1 MKTYKN
7 FYAAF
12 AVFLVVLL
20 LLPTTVLA
28 ASYPKHQNYVAD
40 EADILTEET
49 ISMIKDT
56 NKVLMGDY
64 QLTIA
69 VCTVKT
75 TGSEDIGTYA
85 RNLFSSWKLGEGIL
99 LLLASEDEK
108 YYFVPSVGM
117 EDILTAE
124 VLASVRDEQLEAD
137 FASGARDRAVY
148 KTVVSLKNKLSAGMA
163 NRAAQQ
169 AAADAAAAETE
180 EPSEEKGTTIGSIIV
195 GFFKFL
201 LWLVLIAALL
211 FVGVFVL
218 ALFNDDVAAILRKLL
233 FNRKNGGRTSQNFY
247 DERIYGSRNNAPRNP
262 YQGQRGPQRRPNPN
276 GYPNNNGNYNNGYH
290 PGGASNARPYPPQN
304 GYANPQNPN
313 HGGYLPQGQYPQQN
327 AYGSYGYGGQQS
339 RPPQAQQPMQNGRG
353 YAYPQ
358 QQQQQNGYYGYPG
371 QAQPMQQQNGYYGNG
386 YPGQMQQQNPNRSAQ
401 PVTSD
406 ATVQFNIPK
415 RN

>member
-7 FYAAF
+7 FLAAF
-12 AVFLVVLL
+12 ALFLAVLL
-20 LLPTTVLA
+20 LLPTAVLA
-28 ASYPKHQNYVAD
+28 ANYPKHQNYVAD

-49 ISMIKDT
+49 IRTIKDT

-69 VCTVKT
+69 VCTVKS

-85 RNLFSSWKLGEGIL
+85 RNLFTNWKLGEGIL
-99 LLLASEDEK
+99 LLLASDDEK

-137 FASGARDRAVY
+137 FANGARDRAVY

-169 AAADAAAAETE
+169 AAASVDTE
-180 EPSEEKGTTIGSIIV
+180 SGTESTEEKGTTLGSIIV

-201 LWLVLIAALL
+201 LWLVLIAVIL
-211 FVGVFVL
+211 FIGVFVW
-218 ALFNDDVAAILRKLL
+218 AMFNDDVAAILQKLL
-233 FNRKNGGRTSQNFY
+233 FRRGKNSGRPSQNFY
-247 DERIYGSRNNAPRNP
+247 DERIYGSRSNAPHPQNP
-262 YQGQRGPQRRPNPN
+262 YQGQQRRPNPN
-276 GYPNNNGNYNNGYH
+276 GYN
-290 PGGASNARPYPPQN
+290 NARPYPPQN
-304 GYANPQNPN
+304 GYANVQNPN
-313 HGGYLPQGQYPQQN
+313 NAGYLPQGTYPQNPYGAQRPGQMPQNSRGYGQPMQAYPQQN
-327 AYGSYGYGGQQS
+327 G
-339 RPPQAQQPMQNGRG
+339 N
-353 YAYPQ
+353 
-358 QQQQQNGYYGYPG
+358 YGYPG
-371 QAQPMQQQNGYYGNG
+371 QAQPMQQNNGYPSGTGNGYYGNG
-386 YPGQMQQQNPNRSAQ
+386 YPQQPMNPNSNNRGGYGSGYGAQQNNVS
-401 PVTSD
+401 TD

>member
-1 MKTYKN
+1 MKTNKN
-7 FYAAF
+7 FLAAF
-12 AVFLVVLL
+12 ALFLVVLL

-49 ISMIKDT
+49 IRMIKDT

-137 FASGARDRAVY
+137 FANGARDRAVY
-148 KTVVSLKNKLSAGMA
+148 KTVVSLKSKLSAGMA
-163 NRAAQQ
+163 TRAAQQ
-169 AAADAAAAETE
+169 AAANAEAETNTE
-180 EPSEEKGTTIGSIIV
+180 STEEKGTTFGSIIV

-201 LWLVLIAALL
+201 LWLVIIAVIL
-211 FVGVFVL
+211 FVGVFVW
-218 ALFNDDVAAILRKLL
+218 AMFNDDVAAILQKVL
-233 FNRKNGGRTSQNFY
+233 FKRNRNGGRPSQNFY
-247 DERIYGSRNNAPRNP
+247 DERIYGSRNNAPRPRNP
-262 YQGQRGPQRRPNPN
+262 YPGQQRRPN
-276 GYPNNNGNYNNGYH
+276 GYSNNNNNNGY
-290 PGGASNARPYPPQN
+290 SNARPYPPQN
-304 GYANPQNPN
+304 GYGNGYANPQNPN
-313 HGGYLPQGQYPQQN
+313 NAGYLPQGQYPQN
-327 AYGSYGYGGQQS
+327 PYGGPYPQQM
-339 RPPQAQQPMQNGRG
+339 PQNGRG
-353 YAYPQ
+353 YGQPMQQGYPQ
-358 QQQQQNGYYGYPG
+358 QNGNYGYPG
-371 QAQPMQQQNGYYGNG
+371 QQSQPMQQNNNGYYGNG
-386 YPGQMQQQNPNRSAQ
+386 YPQQSMTPNSGNRSGTGYGYGAQQNNA
-401 PVTSD
+401 TSD

>member
-99 LLLASEDEK
+99 LLLASDDEK

-137 FASGARDRAVY
+137 FASGARDRAVT
-148 KTVVSLKNKLSAGMA
+148 KTVVSLKNKMAAGMA
-163 NRAAQQ
+163 SRAAQQ
-169 AAADAAAAETE
+169 AAANAEAEAETE
-180 EPSEEKGTTIGSIIV
+180 PTEEKGTTFGSILV

-201 LWLVLIAALL
+201 LWLVIIAIVL
-211 FVGVFVL
+211 FVGVFVW
-218 ALFNDDVAAILRKLL
+218 AMFNDDVAAILQKLL
-233 FNRKNGGRTSQNFY
+233 FNRKNNARPSQNFY
-247 DERIYGSRNNAPRNP
+247 DERIYGSRNNAPRPQNP
-262 YQGQRGPQRRPNPN
+262 YQGQQQRRPNPN
-276 GYPNNNGNYNNGYH
+276 GYNNSGY
-290 PGGASNARPYPPQN
+290 SNARPYPPQN
-304 GYANPQNPN
+304 GYGNGYATPQNPN
-313 HGGYLPQGQYPQQN
+313 NRGYLPQGQQGQYSQN
-327 AYGSYGYGGQQS
+327 PYGGQ
-339 RPPQAQQPMQNGRG
+339 
-353 YAYPQ
+353 
-358 QQQQQNGYYGYPG
+358 
-371 QAQPMQQQNGYYGNG
+371 
-386 YPGQMQQQNPNRSAQ
+386 YPGQMQQN
-401 PVTSD
+401 
-406 ATVQFNIPK
+406 
-415 RN
+415 

>member
-40 EADILTEET
+40 EAEILTEET
-49 ISMIKDT
+49 ISMIKDA

-99 LLLASEDEK
+99 LLLANDDDK

-137 FASGARDRAVY
+137 FANGARDRAVY
-148 KTVVSLKNKLSAGMA
+148 KTVVSLKSKLSAGMA

-169 AAADAAAAETE
+169 AAADAAETE
-180 EPSEEKGTTIGSIIV
+180 TDSAEEKGTTLGSIIV

-201 LWLVLIAALL
+201 LWLVLIAVVL
-211 FVGVFVL
+211 FVGVFVW
-218 ALFNDDVAAILRKLL
+218 AMFNDDVAAILQKLI
-233 FNRKNGGRTSQNFY
+233 FKRKNNGRPSQNFY
-247 DERIYGSRNNAPRNP
+247 DERIYGSRNNAPRPQNP
-262 YQGQRGPQRRPNPN
+262 YQGQQQRRPNPN
-276 GYPNNNGNYNNGYH
+276 GYGYNNGY
-290 PGGASNARPYPPQN
+290 SNARPYPPQN
-304 GYANPQNPN
+304 PN
-313 HGGYLPQGQYPQQN
+313 NRGYLPQGQQGQAPQN
-327 AYGSYGYGGQQS
+327 PYGSYGGQYSGQMPQNGRGYG
-339 RPPQAQQPMQNGRG
+339 QPMQNG
-353 YAYPQ
+353 
-358 QQQQQNGYYGYPG
+358 NYGYPG
-371 QAQPMQQQNGYYGNG
+371 QGQPMQQNNSYPAGNG
-386 YPGQMQQQNPNRSAQ
+386 YPQQMQQTPQQSMNPNYGNRGYAPGYGAQ
-401 PVTSD
+401 QNNASSD

>member
-7 FYAAF
+7 FFAAF

-40 EADILTEET
+40 EAEILTEET

-99 LLLASEDEK
+99 LLLANEDDK

-148 KTVVSLKNKLSAGMA
+148 KTVVSLKSKLSAGMA

-169 AAADAAAAETE
+169 AAADAAETE
-180 EPSEEKGTTIGSIIV
+180 TESAEEKGTTLGSIIV

-201 LWLVLIAALL
+201 LWLVIIAIVL
-211 FVGVFVL
+211 FVGVFVW
-218 ALFNDDVAAILRKLL
+218 AMFNDDVAAILQKLI
-233 FNRKNGGRTSQNFY
+233 FKRKNNGRPSQNFY
-247 DERIYGSRNNAPRNP
+247 DERIYGSRNNA
-262 YQGQRGPQRRPNPN
+262 QE
-276 GYPNNNGNYNNGYH
+276 
-290 PGGASNARPYPPQN
+290 
-304 GYANPQNPN
+304 
-313 HGGYLPQGQYPQQN
+313 
-327 AYGSYGYGGQQS
+327 
-339 RPPQAQQPMQNGRG
+339 
-353 YAYPQ
+353 
-358 QQQQQNGYYGYPG
+358 
-371 QAQPMQQQNGYYGNG
+371 
-386 YPGQMQQQNPNRSAQ
+386 
-401 PVTSD
+401 
-406 ATVQFNIPK
+406 
-415 RN
+415 

>member
-7 FYAAF
+7 FFAAF

-40 EADILTEET
+40 EAEILTEET

-99 LLLASEDEK
+99 LLLANEDDK

-148 KTVVSLKNKLSAGMA
+148 KTVVSLKSKLSAGMA

-169 AAADAAAAETE
+169 AAADAAETE
-180 EPSEEKGTTIGSIIV
+180 TESAEEKGTTLGSIIV

-201 LWLVLIAALL
+201 LWLVIIAIVL
-211 FVGVFVL
+211 FVGVFVW
-218 ALFNDDVAAILRKLL
+218 AMFNDDVAAILQKLI
-233 FNRKNGGRTSQNFY
+233 FKRKNNGRPSQNFY
-247 DERIYGSRNNAPRNP
+247 DERIYGSRNNAPRPPVNANGNRNP
-262 YQGQRGPQRRPNPN
+262 YPGQQRRPNPN
-276 GYPNNNGNYNNGYH
+276 GY
-290 PGGASNARPYPPQN
+290 SNARPYPPQS
-304 GYANPQNPN
+304 PN
-313 HGGYLPQGQYPQQN
+313 SRGYLPQGQAPQNPYGNPYYGQMPQNGYGQPMQGYPQQQN
-327 AYGSYGYGGQQS
+327 GSYGY
-339 RPPQAQQPMQNGRG
+339 
-353 YAYPQ
+353 PQ
-358 QQQQQNGYYGYPG
+358 QG
-371 QAQPMQQQNGYYGNG
+371 QPMQQTNYPAGNG
-386 YPGQMQQQNPNRSAQ
+386 YPGQMQQPVNPNYGNRGGYGAPQNNVS
-401 PVTSD
+401 TD